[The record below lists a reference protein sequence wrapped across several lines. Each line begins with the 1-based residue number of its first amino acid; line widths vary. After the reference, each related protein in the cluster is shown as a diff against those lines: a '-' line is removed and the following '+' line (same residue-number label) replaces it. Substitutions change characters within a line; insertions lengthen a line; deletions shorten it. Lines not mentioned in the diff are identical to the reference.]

1 MKTGTDTADTFR
13 EVPERDAE
21 WIFRRRGDHKGRLY
35 QLQCAWTL
43 EPKATPEPSDIS
55 QWRLYQQ
62 VRKLCHGTTLLRSQE
77 GSLKR
82 QGHRT
87 SQPQPALQHCHRR
100 CGRRRAYRSSLSGVN
115 SLIEQRTVSN
125 GVAFCRG
132 FRRYCCCTCPCSFV
146 LWQLSSGISTFNTS
160 FGKTTP
166 LMSDPTAALWPE
178 LQHAIC
184 VGLVLPLEAAT
195 AHARAMG
202 RRQEAGNF
210 CDHVHICV
218 LSSTALTASEMSF
231 HLLWSV
237 SHY

>member
-1 MKTGTDTADTFR
+1 MKTGTDPGGT
-13 EVPERDAE
+13 RDAE
-21 WIFRRRGDHKGRLY
+21 WKLAGAATTRADSISSSVGHILSLRQLKEPSWQARGS
-35 QLQCAWTL
+35 
-43 EPKATPEPSDIS
+43 SDIS

-62 VRKLCHGTTLLRSQE
+62 VRKLGHGTTLLRKPGGHVEEARTPDLTTTTSPAALSQKMWRKTRLPQLSSWCQQPDRARTEWPSAE
-77 GSLKR
+77 GSEGTVAAHVLA
-82 QGHRT
+82 
-87 SQPQPALQHCHRR
+87 AL
-100 CGRRRAYRSSLSGVN
+100 
-115 SLIEQRTVSN
+115 
-125 GVAFCRG
+125 F
-132 FRRYCCCTCPCSFV
+132 

-210 CDHVHICV
+210 CDHERICV